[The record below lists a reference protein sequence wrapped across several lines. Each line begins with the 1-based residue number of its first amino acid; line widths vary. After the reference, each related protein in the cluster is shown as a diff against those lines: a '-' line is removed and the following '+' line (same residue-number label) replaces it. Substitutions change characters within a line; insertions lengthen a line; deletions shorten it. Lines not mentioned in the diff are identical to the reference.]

1 MLQGKTVEQIKNETL
16 ENVPAKTSVTVVVG
30 TVYVPRASRT
40 ATIPLPSGYERS
52 QCRYWV
58 ESILLSPETYDWELR
73 GRISDVNQATGV
85 IGNLYPDKTYYY
97 LCIAVKEMR

>member
-1 MLQGKTVEQIKNETL
+1 MLQGKTVEQIKSETL
-16 ENVPAKTSVTVVVG
+16 ANVPAKTFVTVVVG
-30 TVYVPRASRT
+30 TVRVPRLGNS
-40 ATIPLPSGYERS
+40 ATIPLPSGYNRE

-97 LCIAVKEMR
+97 LCIAVK